1 MKKSNLNKPILYVIE
16 NINFDKHVL
25 IFGYNNCEVIIK
37 NCNFEYGAYV
47 WINGKCTIED
57 SSIKEFLSYLSIG
70 ADDLTIKNI
79 NLKNFGSNVGF
90 YADNVINIIDSNI
103 GSKKEKTNISIM
115 AVNGINLA
123 NSKIEGSKINC
134 KTKYIESDKNSTLI
148 ATDNLDLNR
157 DNFNQLNIESPFIT
171 YNGKSLINNRRK
183 IVLYKNDSPLRMKRL
198 EFLEVLKKLK
208 NKCAL
213 LNNRKIEETKKE
225 LDNQAIVK
233 ILKKDN

>member
-47 WINGKCTIED
+47 YIDGKCTIEN

-90 YADNVINIIDSNI
+90 YADNVINIIASNI

-134 KTKYIESDKNSTLI
+134 KTKY
-148 ATDNLDLNR
+148 
-157 DNFNQLNIESPFIT
+157 
-171 YNGKSLINNRRK
+171 
-183 IVLYKNDSPLRMKRL
+183 
-198 EFLEVLKKLK
+198 
-208 NKCAL
+208 
-213 LNNRKIEETKKE
+213 
-225 LDNQAIVK
+225 
-233 ILKKDN
+233 